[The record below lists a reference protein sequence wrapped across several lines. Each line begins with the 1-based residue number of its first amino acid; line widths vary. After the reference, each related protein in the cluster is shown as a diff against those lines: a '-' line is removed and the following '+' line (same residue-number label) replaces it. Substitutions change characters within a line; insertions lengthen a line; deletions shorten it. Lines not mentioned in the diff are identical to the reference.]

1 MTQRRRIDRRSF
13 LGQVEGSAAG
23 IGALAIV
30 GGSARAQTAPYTAV
44 TDTDGGEIRDP
55 YGYGHGGAP
64 GANFRYRRR

>member
-13 LGQVEGSAAG
+13 LGHIEGSAAG

-44 TDTDGGEIRDP
+44 TDTDGGESRDP
-55 YGYGHGGAP
+55 YGYGNGDVP
-64 GANFRYRRR
+64 GADFCYRRR